1 MKLPESLAAALTAAD
16 EAYLIA
22 LCNKGTYNRAKKDL
36 AALASPPQAECTPDG
51 VQVQLGQVTC
61 LIRAPLGD
69 SRCSCPSS
77 AVCRHRISAI
87 LWLQSQLEGPADG
100 QAPDREAP
108 PPQEAEPDFPSLR
121 AYPPE
126 KLVRQLG
133 ARRHAADL
141 VRWQSGQGAK
151 ITAGGSVVTV
161 ELPWAAAS
169 VRLLEPLEH
178 STCSCH
184 SKSFCVHK
192 AEALFFWQLEQG
204 LIPAALQEAAPAAG
218 SGWDPEQ
225 ARGVCQGVRQA
236 LAAQMATGLSRLPPS
251 VCDTTERLAALCHTG
266 RLPRL
271 ERALRRLQEEYA
283 AYFRRSATYRDTSL
297 LARFGQA
304 WRLAQAIEA
313 APEDRI
319 LQLAGT
325 FRDEYRPAGPL
336 QLYLLGLRQVTGRN
350 NSGYEGTV
358 YYFWDTEGRCFY
370 TYSDLRPAFYE
381 KPRRRSPLQLWGM
394 PCTLDQAWNCVLR
407 LHGARVNGEGGL
419 SGTSSCH
426 ADLGQRVLPG
436 EILPPEA
443 LCTDFEQLLQKHSAA
458 GLPERERLAVVR
470 PAQCIP
476 QPYDR
481 VQQLFQMRLLDD
493 AGRDLWV
500 TVRYDQT
507 EQPVIDALERLEA
520 GLRKDPA
527 RMPVFFG
534 TVYRDKD
541 LLRLYP
547 IEYFGPDSWQAAPPE
562 EECP

>member
-87 LWLQSQLEGPADG
+87 LWLQSQLEGPMDG
-100 QAPDREAP
+100 QAPDREA

-204 LIPAALQEAAPAAG
+204 LVPAALQEAAPAAG

-251 VCDTTERLAALCHTG
+251 VCDTTERLAAP
-266 RLPRL
+266 LPH
-271 ERALRRLQEEYA
+271 RAPA
-283 AYFRRSATYRDTSL
+283 
-297 LARFGQA
+297 
-304 WRLAQAIEA
+304 
-313 APEDRI
+313 
-319 LQLAGT
+319 
-325 FRDEYRPAGPL
+325 PAGAGPAPPAGGIRG
-336 QLYLLGLRQVTGRN
+336 LLPPVG
-350 NSGYEGTV
+350 
-358 YYFWDTEGRCFY
+358 
-370 TYSDLRPAFYE
+370 
-381 KPRRRSPLQLWGM
+381 
-394 PCTLDQAWNCVLR
+394 
-407 LHGARVNGEGGL
+407 H
-419 SGTSSCH
+419 
-426 ADLGQRVLPG
+426 LPG
-436 EILPPEA
+436 YIPLGPLWPG
-443 LCTDFEQLLQKHSAA
+443 LAA
-458 GLPERERLAVVR
+458 GPGHRGR
-470 PAQCIP
+470 PGGPHPA
-476 QPYDR
+476 
-481 VQQLFQMRLLDD
+481 
-493 AGRDLWV
+493 AGRHLPGRIPPRWADAAV
-500 TVRYDQT
+500 SAGPAPGDRA
-507 EQPVIDALERLEA
+507 EQQRL
-520 GLRKDPA
+520 
-527 RMPVFFG
+527 
-534 TVYRDKD
+534 
-541 LLRLYP
+541 
-547 IEYFGPDSWQAAPPE
+547 
-562 EECP
+562 

>member
-1 MKLPESLAAALTAAD
+1 MKLPESLAAALAAAD

-204 LIPAALQEAAPAAG
+204 LVPAALQEAAPAAG

-251 VCDTTERLAALCHTG
+251 VCDTTERLERHVLHT
-266 RLPRL
+266 RL
-271 ERALRRLQEEYA
+271 
-283 AYFRRSATYRDTSL
+283 
-297 LARFGQA
+297 
-304 WRLAQAIEA
+304 
-313 APEDRI
+313 
-319 LQLAGT
+319 
-325 FRDEYRPAGPL
+325 
-336 QLYLLGLRQVTGRN
+336 
-350 NSGYEGTV
+350 
-358 YYFWDTEGRCFY
+358 
-370 TYSDLRPAFYE
+370 
-381 KPRRRSPLQLWGM
+381 
-394 PCTLDQAWNCVLR
+394 
-407 LHGARVNGEGGL
+407 
-419 SGTSSCH
+419 
-426 ADLGQRVLPG
+426 
-436 EILPPEA
+436 
-443 LCTDFEQLLQKHSAA
+443 
-458 GLPERERLAVVR
+458 
-470 PAQCIP
+470 
-476 QPYDR
+476 
-481 VQQLFQMRLLDD
+481 
-493 AGRDLWV
+493 
-500 TVRYDQT
+500 
-507 EQPVIDALERLEA
+507 
-520 GLRKDPA
+520 
-527 RMPVFFG
+527 
-534 TVYRDKD
+534 
-541 LLRLYP
+541 
-547 IEYFGPDSWQAAPPE
+547 
-562 EECP
+562 